1 MTFSNQK
8 YSMYDIIF
16 NNNVD
21 DTDDLDEVVK
31 NKKKIHLWSNY
42 FCKRWCCF
50 CYWIDNVQVGEMV
63 EFVSKGLTVWL

>member
-1 MTFSNQK
+1 MTFSNK
-8 YSMYDIIF
+8 DFTVYNVIF

-21 DTDDLDEVVK
+21 DNDLDNVMRM
-31 NKKKIHLWSNY
+31 NQKIHLWSNY

-50 CYWIDNVQVGEMV
+50 CYRIDNVQVGEMV